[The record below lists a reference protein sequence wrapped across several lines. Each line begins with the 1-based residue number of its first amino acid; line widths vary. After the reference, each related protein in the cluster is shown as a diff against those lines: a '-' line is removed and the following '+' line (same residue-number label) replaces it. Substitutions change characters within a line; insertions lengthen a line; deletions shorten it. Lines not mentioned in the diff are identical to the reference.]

1 MVRALVVM
9 LGALWPH
16 VAILVDVMLVLT
28 EVTEMALGCLPT
40 FCIGNVAFCSV
51 ILMCIV
57 VSVALMADVLVTEI
71 VLVKIM
77 LTEVLVTE
85 VMLTEIMMTIIM
97 VVIVVMILLIHTML
111 DMQIG
116 RCSIMQ
122 GLYMVVLWSMVCQRL
137 HINITVS
144 QIGTHL
150 VVSVMVSPWLM
161 MAIGPP
167 MVRVIVAFSSE
178 LGTDKGSLQAQ

>member
-1 MVRALVVM
+1 M

-16 VAILVDVMLVLT
+16 VTILVDVMLVLA
-28 EVTEMALGCLPT
+28 EVAEMALGCLSA
-40 FCIGNVAFCSV
+40 FCIGHVSFCSV

-57 VSVALMADVLVTEI
+57 VSVALMADVLVTI
-71 VLVKIM
+71 VM
-77 LTEVLVTE
+77 LTEVLMPIF
-85 VMLTEIMMTIIM
+85 MLTEIMMTIVM

-137 HINITVS
+137 HMNITVS

-150 VVSVMVSPWLM
+150 VVSVMVHSWLM
-161 MAIGPP
+161 MTIGPP
-167 MVRVIVAFSSE
+167 MVRVIVAFSSK
-178 LGTDKGSLQAQ
+178 LSTDKNPLQAQ